1 MEVKHCL
8 ATVKTEYNRLT
19 KKEKQ
24 LADYVLEN
32 YESVIS
38 MPTAELADKA
48 GVVKSVVVRF
58 CQSLG
63 FSGYTEFK
71 LMLSR
76 EAARNE
82 QFNFTPYISK
92 QDEPEDI
99 FEKIFASNIKTLRDT
114 AEGLDRKIFRDAVE
128 TLEKANGIYIYGIG
142 TSAGMVRDFRYRLME
157 IGKSAYCFTDI
168 VDMTVSLLNI
178 KPQDVAIGISNS
190 GRTSAT
196 VDALKTA
203 HENGA
208 KTICLTGYPNSEII
222 KHSDYPLVIRTDEIQ
237 YPIEAISARTA
248 HMSVL
253 DSIAISLSSKRYDE
267 AAERAAKTH
276 DLVNKLRY

>member
-38 MPTAELADKA
+38 IPTAELADKA

>member
-8 ATVKTEYNRLT
+8 ATVKTEYTRLT